1 MQTVWLIRH
10 GESEANA
17 GLPTSHPMTIEL
29 TAKGHQQAKEIASA
43 FVTAPSLIVT
53 SPYLRARQ
61 TTQPTRDRFPDVPFV
76 EWEVQEFTYLAPIR
90 YLGTTTNE
98 RRPIVEVYW
107 QNRDPFVVDGE
118 GAESFSDMLI
128 RVKNFYQ
135 QVRETEAESIVVF
148 THEQLIKAMLWF
160 QMARVREV
168 IPDAMTQYRAFLN
181 AWKVPNC
188 SIVEF
193 KFDLDKFWYTAPIV
207 SHLSQ
212 L

>member
-128 RVKNFYQ
+128 RVK
-135 QVRETEAESIVVF
+135 
-148 THEQLIKAMLWF
+148 IKAMLWF